1 MLSLSRI
8 PPRQRPE
15 SFGAPPPEIG
25 IDVLTQSKNATH
37 VVATLEH
44 GGMAAMAI
52 DPLTFATLAMND
64 RFQRL
69 TTWPATE
76 RELKTELR
84 SANGATGLIWYDDS
98 GVSHVIRSFA
108 IAGCAEPFTLV
119 TVSDPREEHALRF
132 RDFVQR
138 YGITR
143 AEEKLLWRFL
153 LGETLEES
161 ANGLGVS
168 KETVKSHLRSLL
180 AKTGTGRQAA
190 LVAQYYR
197 AGGSVDHPPLR
208 AAPAGRKRSPR

>member
-15 SFGAPPPEIG
+15 SFGAPAAESN
-25 IDVLTQSKNATH
+25 IDKLPQSKGAAH
-37 VVATLEH
+37 IVATLEH

-52 DPLTFATLAMND
+52 DPLTFATLAMNE
-64 RFQRL
+64 RFQTL
-69 TTWPATE
+69 TAWPAAE
-76 RELKTELR
+76 RELKAALR
-84 SANGATGLIWYDDS
+84 SANGTSGLIWHDES
-98 GVSHVIRSFA
+98 GVAHVIRCFA

-138 YGITR
+138 YSITR

-197 AGGSVDHPPLR
+197 AGGSVEDPPQR
-208 AAPAGRKRSPR
+208 AASAGRKRPKR